1 MTDKSNA
8 IYPGRADGMPY
19 EAFTVSTRNS
29 YFQLVATGAT
39 GGDSY
44 VWSKTAGDLPP
55 GLSLASDGKI
65 SGTPTTVGSYTFTA
79 RVASGAQ
86 TPVTKSL
93 TMEVKAH
100 RGQVIE
106 DACFGVHIHWGMFV
120 SPRLYGKS
128 QIPAFES
135 RAAVVNFTTWAQT
148 IKALGF
154 KSVTFSCIWQD
165 SVRLWPSTTP
175 TKFELK
181 TIRNYAK
188 EFRDACRAEGLLFG
202 TYFCPDYQ
210 NSNRPGEGPATGQ
223 SYLDTPN
230 PPDGSLDT
238 YSWGGMNNGLINE
251 LVNDVKVDFIW
262 TDMGGAPELYASSV
276 DPNWFYID
284 TIMKIIRA
292 GNPDCCLG
300 INGGIRNGSTMP
312 EGIPVRYPNTDFVI
326 SEGYPGGLAL
336 DVHDLGKP
344 TIVDK
349 KYAVTTDLLLGKH
362 WAFSEATVSGGH
374 KDPAGIIAVM
384 KENKR
389 RGVFTNLVVPVEAA
403 DGTLIHPFLANAIAQ
418 ISEYMKSDFGYSGE
432 VQISVADGLTM
443 LTGPAGSRIF
453 YSTDGSEVDTTSK
466 VYVRPIPLPT
476 NSVVKARALQ
486 ATLPIGR
493 QRERRVTELASV
505 VGSKTLINSSIPSE
519 TYRND
524 LVGYYRGMRVVIGAA
539 PIILRKVGRKGTAT
553 LPKRFLIRRQYDNYP
568 IYWGTL
574 QPTDEVVGG
583 YQYIK
588 VPNIKLDK
596 GVAYRIFFKEDAS
609 DNYASST
616 FATIPSFDD
625 LRVTKPAQA
634 SVLGETTPIV
644 ADAYGQFINLI
655 YDTVEGERSRDL
667 ALGKPCKFRTLAGG
681 SLGPSSTAFEE
692 NAVDGV
698 YESNAKAGGSYAY
711 ETLVDLLSIYEIGEI
726 QMRFAMSG
734 FATSFEIWLS
744 LDDTPQTMRKVV
756 AKSNNTTKNF
766 DFKFDPIPAR
776 YIHVKSLTPNGP
788 GQLGLQAAINILS
801 AFEQL

>member
-1 MTDKSNA
+1 MTDKVNA
-8 IYPGRADGMPY
+8 IYPARLDNMPY
-19 EAFTVSTRNS
+19 EAFTLSTRTS

-55 GLSLASDGKI
+55 GLNLASDGKI

-79 RVASGAQ
+79 RVASGVQ

-93 TMEVKAH
+93 TMEVKPH
-100 RGQVIE
+100 RGKLIE
-106 DACFGVHIHWGMFV
+106 DACFGIHIHWGMYT
-120 SPRLYGKS
+120 SPHLYGKA

-148 IKALGF
+148 IKSLGF

-175 TKFELK
+175 TKFGLK
-181 TIRNYAK
+181 TVRNYAK
-188 EFRDACRAEGLLFG
+188 QFRDACKAEGLLFG

-238 YSWGGMNNGLINE
+238 YSWGGMNNGLLGELIN
-251 LVNDVKVDFIW
+251 DIKVDFIW
-262 TDMGGAPELYASSV
+262 TDVGGAPELHAGV
-276 DPNWFYID
+276 DANWFYID

-292 GNPDCCLG
+292 GNPDCCIG
-300 INGGIRNGSTMP
+300 INGGIRNGPNMP
-312 EGIPVRYPNTDFVI
+312 EGIPVRYPDTDFVI

-349 KYAVTTDLLLGKH
+349 KYAVTTDLLLCKH

-374 KDPAGIIAVM
+374 KDPAGIISIM

-432 VQISVADGLTM
+432 VSISVADGLAT
-443 LTGPAGSRIF
+443 LTGPSESRIF
-453 YSTDGSEVDTTSK
+453 YTTDGSEVDTTSK

-476 NSVVKARALQ
+476 NAIVKAKALQ

-493 QRERRVTELASV
+493 QQERRVTDLSTA
-505 VGSKTLINSSIPSE
+505 GGTKTLIISAIPSE
-519 TYRND
+519 TSRNETI
-524 LVGYYRGMRVVIGAA
+524 GYYRGMRAVIGSA
-539 PIILRKVGRKGTAT
+539 PIILRKVGRKGITT
-553 LPKRFLIRRQYDNYP
+553 LPRKFLIRRQYDNYP
-568 IYWGTL
+568 VYWGTL

-583 YQYIK
+583 YQYMK
-588 VPNIKLDK
+588 VPNIKLDR
-596 GVAYRIFFKEDAS
+596 GIAYRIFFKEGGD
-609 DNYASST
+609 YASST
-616 FATIPSFDD
+616 FATIPAFDD
-625 LRVTKPAQA
+625 LRITSPAQA
-634 SVLGETTPIV
+634 SVLGETTPII

-655 YDTVEGERSRDL
+655 YDTVESERSLDL
-667 ALGKPCKFRTLAGG
+667 ALGKPCRFRTLAGG

-698 YESNAKAGGSYAY
+698 YESIAKAGGSYAY
-711 ETLVDLLSIYEIGEI
+711 ETVVDLLSIYELSEI
-726 QMRFAMSG
+726 VLRFAPAG
-734 FATSFEIWLS
+734 FATSFEVWLS
-744 LDDTPQTMRKVV
+744 LDDTTQTMRKIV
-756 AKSNNTTKNF
+756 AKTSNTTKNF

-776 YIHVKSLTPNGP
+776 YIHIKALTPNAS
-788 GQLGLQAAINILS
+788 GQVGGQAAINILS
-801 AFEQL
+801 VYESQ